1 VAGIYVRATNKLAG
15 RRGIHMCGF
24 FMPILNAT
32 TYTVMLLDDH
42 EMVRQGIELGLSKES
57 DLDVI
62 GSFGTGRELLEA
74 LAFQPVDVVVM
85 DFILGPSDIDGLSL
99 IQALNRRF
107 NKCRPIVM
115 TSRYAPA
122 TVPLALKAG
131 SWGVLDK
138 TQKLTELIAAIR
150 TVAQG
155 RIYLQPCMLP
165 SLQGLQ
171 PVIDVSKMKS
181 KVELSAPLQLNA
193 CLTPKEQEV
202 LRCFLDGMSVNSIA
216 AKFSRSASTISTQKQ
231 SAYRKLGIRSD
242 SEFFKMTQQFGEP
255 RYL

>member
-1 VAGIYVRATNKLAG
+1 
-15 RRGIHMCGF
+15 
-24 FMPILNAT
+24 MPTQDSNV
-32 TYTVMLLDDH
+32 YTVMLLDDH
-42 EMVRQGIELGLSKES
+42 EMVRQGIELGLNEEA

-62 GSFGTGRELLEA
+62 GSFGTGGELMEA
-74 LAFQPVDVVVM
+74 LALRPVDVVVM

-107 NKCRPIVM
+107 SKCRPIVV
-115 TSRYAPA
+115 TSHYTPA
-122 TVPLALKAG
+122 TISLALKAG
-131 SWGVLDK
+131 SWGVLGK
-138 TQKLTELIAAIR
+138 TQKMTELVTAIR

-165 SLQGLQ
+165 PLQGMQ
-171 PVIDVSKMKS
+171 PVLDIVKMKS
-181 KVELSAPLQLNA
+181 KVEFSVPLQLNT

-242 SEFFKMTQQFGEP
+242 SELFKFTRQFGEP
-255 RYL
+255 